1 VASTARLDEPR
12 RRREDP
18 ALGIGAARPEPED
31 KAILHHLVEFLD
43 AFMWQA
49 NPETLE
55 ITFVTKS
62 VRDLLG
68 HRMSSWIGGPE
79 AWTRI
84 IHADDRERVIEVLRD
99 VASDGR
105 DREVEFRAIAS
116 DGRSLVLRHAVRL
129 VTPPSG
135 AGELWGITTDVTE
148 GNETSEILR
157 ETQERYRELSAEAD
171 EFRLRALTDP
181 LTGLPSRILFEDRL
195 ATALR
200 HAGRESDPC
209 SVLLM
214 DLDRF
219 KEINDTWG
227 HQVGDIV
234 LKSVALRFRFCLR
247 AQDTPTR
254 LGGDEFAAVLPS
266 TDTTGAERVAERIVR
281 ELAEPVEIGDTRIE
295 AAVSIGIATFPA
307 HGVDAESLLSR
318 ADVAMYRAKKNGGG
332 ATVAEVGEVMP
343 VRPRRKLRS
352 LRHLVIGFAAG
363 LAMLAVAAIPVARHE
378 APSRT
383 SAARLTA
390 AATALQGASTER
402 AREVV
407 AAVQRTLDEL
417 SLNDVSRRD
426 VVAALKGLE
435 RTLRELEPALRRA
448 LGSHVTELLATIHA
462 AEQAAKLSPT
472 TLPASSVPSMLPNPS
487 PALTPLS
494 TPDPV
499 PAANANPTVPIQK
512 LP

>member
-1 VASTARLDEPR
+1 
-12 RRREDP
+12 
-18 ALGIGAARPEPED
+18 
-31 KAILHHLVEFLD
+31 
-43 AFMWQA
+43 
-49 NPETLE
+49 
-55 ITFVTKS
+55 
-62 VRDLLG
+62 
-68 HRMSSWIGGPE
+68 
-79 AWTRI
+79 
-84 IHADDRERVIEVLRD
+84 
-99 VASDGR
+99 
-105 DREVEFRAIAS
+105 
-116 DGRSLVLRHAVRL
+116 
-129 VTPPSG
+129 
-135 AGELWGITTDVTE
+135 
-148 GNETSEILR
+148 
-157 ETQERYRELSAEAD
+157 
-171 EFRLRALTDP
+171 
-181 LTGLPSRILFEDRL
+181 
-195 ATALR
+195 
-200 HAGRESDPC
+200 
-209 SVLLM
+209 M

-472 TLPASSVPSMLPNPS
+472 TLPGSSVPSMLPNPS